1 MVYNF
6 ETIKFELQDNGIG
19 ILMLNRPDKLN
30 AMSFQMIED
39 LHNLFDDLM
48 VNLNCRV
55 LILKA
60 AGRAFCAGLDL
71 KESTILQSKR
81 KPDELKEKF
90 YFIDVPEKDIIKA
103 KMYGQW
109 RTGQLIVK
117 MRKVSQPIIAL
128 IQGAASGAGFAFS
141 LAADMRIASEN
152 AKFNNAFIKVGF
164 SGADMASSYHLPRLI
179 GMSRAAEILYTG
191 RFVEAE
197 EAERIGLVLKVVKG
211 DDNDLFDAGLNLAQ
225 NLLSKS
231 PLGLRMTKEA
241 INLSMDAPSLETII
255 QLENRSQMLCS
266 TSDDVMEG
274 VQAFFEKREPEYP
287 LK

>member
-1 MVYNF
+1 MDYNF
-6 ETIKFELQDNGIG
+6 ETINFELKENGIG
-19 ILMLNRPDKLN
+19 ILTLSRPDKLN

-39 LHNLFDDLM
+39 LHELLDHLM

-55 LILKA
+55 VILKA
-60 AGRAFCAGLDL
+60 SGRAFCAGLDL
-71 KESTILQSKR
+71 KESVVLQSKK
-81 KPDELKEKF
+81 KPDDLKEKF

-109 RTGQLIVK
+109 RTGQLILK
-117 MRKVSQPIIAL
+117 MRKINQPVIAL

-141 LAADMRIASEN
+141 LAADIRIAGEN

-164 SGADMASSYHLPRLI
+164 SGADMGSSYHLPRLI

-191 RFVEAE
+191 RFIEAE
-197 EAERIGLVLKVVKG
+197 EAERIGLVLKIIKG
-211 DDNDLFDAGLNLAQ
+211 GDEELYNAGLELA
-225 NLLSKS
+225 NNMLHKS

-241 INLSMDAPSLETII
+241 INLSMDAPSLETMI
-255 QLENRSQMLCS
+255 QLENRTQMLCS
-266 TSDDVMEG
+266 TSSDVMEG
-274 VQAFFEKREPEYP
+274 VKAFFEKRDPEYP